1 MELVYDLEGNY
12 LYSSQEILSEDL
24 PITIVAVI
32 NQCYPEF
39 NLEKLAYQL
48 DLGEVLRYE
57 VLLLGLSQRLEVIL
71 DEEGNLLCECD
82 A

>member
-1 MELVYDLEGNY
+1 MQLVYDTEGNY

-39 NLEKLAYQL
+39 RLERRANQL
-48 DLGEVLRYE
+48 DMGAVLRYE
-57 VLLLGLSQRLEVIL
+57 VLLRRTGQRLEVIL
-71 DEEGNLLCECD
+71 DEAGNLLCECE